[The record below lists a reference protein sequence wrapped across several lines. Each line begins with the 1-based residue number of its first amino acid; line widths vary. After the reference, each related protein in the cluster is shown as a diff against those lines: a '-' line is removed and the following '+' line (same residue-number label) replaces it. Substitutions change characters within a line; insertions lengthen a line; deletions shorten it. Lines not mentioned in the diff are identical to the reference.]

1 MDVMLES
8 RVWGAKYLS
17 NPFPYI
23 LDDITRANEKELNG
37 MKKCFA
43 VNYNKYDQFK
53 NISFKEI
60 NEKKTVVEALL
71 EKSKQVEEI
80 MKIDLKK

>member
-1 MDVMLES
+1 
-8 RVWGAKYLS
+8 
-17 NPFPYI
+17 
-23 LDDITRANEKELNG
+23 

>member
-1 MDVMLES
+1 MDS

-23 LDDITRANEKELNG
+23 IDDITKANENELNG

-43 VNYNKYDQFK
+43 VNYNKYMQFK
-53 NISFKEI
+53 NIKLKEI
-60 NEKKTVVEALL
+60 GEKKTPIEELL
-71 EKSKQVEEI
+71 EQSKKNEEFARI
-80 MKIDLKK
+80 GQKK